1 MPATLSLPKAA
12 QQILAMP
19 GVESLEREPDGWCCH
34 LRYGWSTDALDGGG
48 TVIDR
53 SLATI
58 RDHVKGARP
67 WPLEEEKE
75 EAPAPAR
82 NPRRIGYGRVS
93 TLTQTEETQRAALEA
108 AGCDE
113 IHTET
118 ISSGK
123 KERPVLA
130 QVMRELQPGD
140 TLVICKLDRWARS
153 LKELLVMAAELQER
167 GVTLYV
173 IDQAIDSSTPTGRL
187 LFHVLGAIAEFER
200 ELGIQRTRES
210 IAHRRA
216 TGGDLGGRRKS
227 YKPEQAEMAV
237 RLRGE
242 GESFRSIARKLGLS
256 LATVQRIL
264 EAG

>member
-1 MPATLSLPKAA
+1 MPATLALPKAA

-34 LRYGWSTDALDGGG
+34 LRYGWSTDALSGGG
-48 TVIDR
+48 TIIDR

-58 RDHVKGARP
+58 RDHVKGACP
-67 WPLEEEKE
+67 WQLEEEE
-75 EAPAPAR
+75 TPAPAR
-82 NPRRIGYGRVS
+82 QPRRIGYGRVS

-108 AGCDE
+108 AGCDVV
-113 IHTET
+113 HTET

-123 KERPVLA
+123 KDRPVLA
-130 QVMRELQPGD
+130 KVMRELQPGD

-167 GVTLYV
+167 GVALHV
-173 IDQAIDSSTPTGRL
+173 LDQAIDTSTPTGRL
-187 LFHVLGAIAEFER
+187 MFQVLGAVAEFER
-200 ELGIQRTRES
+200 ELGIQRSRES